1 MCMCWRKRKMAGYV
15 VVGTQWGDEGKGKVV
30 DLLGK
35 HVDMVVRYQGGN
47 NAGHTVVVNG
57 KKTVLHLL
65 PSGILNKDALCV
77 IGPGVV
83 LNPFVLFEEVE
94 ALEKEGL
101 QCDHLRISDRTQLLM
116 PYHVRLDEL
125 IEARGGK
132 YKVGTTK
139 NGIGPCYSDKY
150 SRIGIRVCDLQDWN
164 VFEEKLKSTL
174 EIKNAEIE
182 KVYGGEPFDY
192 DEMVAQFKVIRE
204 KMLPMICDSVSL
216 VNEALENDKVVLFE
230 GAQANMLDINYGT
243 YPFVTSSSP
252 TSAGVLEG
260 AGVPPQSLTRII
272 GVAKAYSTRVGEG
285 PYITELLGDEGE
297 ALRQK
302 GFEFGATTGRPRR
315 CGWLDLPVV
324 KQAVRINGL
333 TDIAMTKIDIL
344 TGYDKIPVCVGYE
357 LDGKQIDYVPASLE
371 VYGRCKPV
379 WKVFDGWTEDIS
391 QIRNYEDLPENCRKY
406 VEFVEEYTKTS
417 VSLVSVSPER
427 EGNIIRKPL
436 I

>member
-1 MCMCWRKRKMAGYV
+1 MAGYV

-139 NGIGPCYSDKY
+139 NGIGPCYADKY

-192 DEMVAQFKVIRE
+192 DELVAQFKVIRE

-272 GVAKAYSTRVGEG
+272 GVSKAYSTRVGEG

>member
-1 MCMCWRKRKMAGYV
+1 MAGYV

-272 GVAKAYSTRVGEG
+272 GVTKAYSTRVGEG

>member
-1 MCMCWRKRKMAGYV
+1 MAGYV

-101 QCDHLRISDRTQLLM
+101 HCDHLRISDRTQLLM

-272 GVAKAYSTRVGEG
+272 GIAKAYSTRVGEG
-285 PYITELLGDEGE
+285 PFVTELLGDEGE

>member
-1 MCMCWRKRKMAGYV
+1 MAGYV

-101 QCDHLRISDRTQLLM
+101 HCDHLRISDRTQLLM

-182 KVYGGEPFDY
+182 KVYGGEPFNY
-192 DEMVAQFKVIRE
+192 DEMVAQFKVLRE

-272 GVAKAYSTRVGEG
+272 GIAKAYSTRVGEG
-285 PYITELLGDEGE
+285 PFVTELLGDEGE

>member
-1 MCMCWRKRKMAGYV
+1 MCWRKRKMAGYV

-216 VNEALENDKVVLFE
+216 VNEALENDKIVLFE

-333 TDIAMTKIDIL
+333 TDIAITKIDIL

>member
-1 MCMCWRKRKMAGYV
+1 MAGYV

-192 DEMVAQFKVIRE
+192 DEMVAQFKVLRE

-216 VNEALENDKVVLFE
+216 INEALENDKVVLFE

-272 GVAKAYSTRVGEG
+272 GIAKAYSTRVGEG
-285 PYITELLGDEGE
+285 PFVTELLGNEGE

-357 LDGKQIDYVPASLE
+357 LDGKQIDYIPASLE

>member
-1 MCMCWRKRKMAGYV
+1 MAGYV

-101 QCDHLRISDRTQLLM
+101 HCDHLRISDRTQLLM

-192 DEMVAQFKVIRE
+192 DEMVAQFKVLRE

-272 GVAKAYSTRVGEG
+272 GIAKAYSTRVGEG
-285 PYITELLGDEGE
+285 PFVTELLGDEGE

-379 WKVFDGWTEDIS
+379 WKIFDGWTEDIS

>member
-1 MCMCWRKRKMAGYV
+1 MSGYV
-15 VVGTQWGDEGKGKVV
+15 VVGAQWGDEGKGKVV

-83 LNPFVLFEEVE
+83 LNPFVLFDEVKQLEEQ
-94 ALEKEGL
+94 GL
-101 QCDHLRISDRTQLLM
+101 TCDHLRISDRTQLLM

-150 SRIGIRVCDLQDWN
+150 SRIGIRVCDLQDWD
-164 VFEEKLKSTL
+164 VFQEKLKSTL

-182 KVYGGEPFDY
+182 KVYGGKPFDY
-192 DEMVAQFKVIRE
+192 DEMVTQFKELRE

-216 VNEALENDKVVLFE
+216 VNEALEQNKVVLFE

-260 AGVPPQSLTRII
+260 AGVPPQALTRII
-272 GVAKAYSTRVGEG
+272 GIVKAYSTRVGEG
-285 PYITELLGDEGE
+285 PFITELLGNEGE
-297 ALRQK
+297 SLRQK

-333 TDIAMTKIDIL
+333 TDIAITKIDIL
-344 TGYDKIPVCVGYE
+344 SGYDKIPVCVGYE
-357 LDGKQIDYVPASLE
+357 MNGKQIDYVPASLKA
-371 VYGRCKPV
+371 YGECAPI
-379 WKVFDGWTEDIS
+379 WKVFDGWNEDIS
-391 QIRNYEDLPENCRKY
+391 TVRSFEELPENCKKY
-406 VEFVEEYTKTS
+406 VEFIEEYTGVS

-427 EGNIIRKPL
+427 EGNIIRKAL